1 MAAAA
6 AYNAASSR
14 LPSTSI
20 PASSNSGTMP
30 GHIWA
35 PHSPGS
41 IQKTQNSADGIGCLQ
56 AAGASVLDFTI
67 AVTYFMTAIGARIQ
81 KYAEA
86 PASRSALD
94 AGPPSGGRPV
104 PTANQGPVDR
114 GPRLLLRVARRTT
127 RP

>member
-41 IQKTQNSADGIGCLQ
+41 IQKTQNSADGIGCRQ
-56 AAGASVLDFTI
+56 ASGASVLDFTI

-81 KYAEA
+81 KYDKE

-94 AGPPSGGRPV
+94 AV
-104 PTANQGPVDR
+104 
-114 GPRLLLRVARRTT
+114 RR
-127 RP
+127 RAAGEACQ